1 MLVNFGPPGI
11 CLRNEASIYL
21 VPPDQFY
28 RYFRSDRSI
37 YWSPRTAL
45 RGTESHVTP
54 ASLPFILKT
63 AFISSLLLAVN
74 LSLLSVSLCLSVSV
88 CLCLYVSIYQPPC
101 TLSVSQPPC
110 KSLSCQLMFHIL
122 TSLIWPPASFSLPLG
137 LLDFFPS
144 AGAVC
149 RVCICWVCVFIHR
162 NVCVFY
168 TFRSRFQYRSS
179 FYLVLHQFFF
189 VFI

>member
-74 LSLLSVSLCLSVSV
+74 LSLLSVSLCLHVSV

-101 TLSVSQPPC
+101 TLSVSLQISLLSAHVLHFDISYLAPC
-110 KSLSCQLMFHIL
+110 LFL
-122 TSLIWPPASFSLPLG
+122 PASWS
-137 LLDFFPS
+137 
-144 AGAVC
+144 
-149 RVCICWVCVFIHR
+149 
-162 NVCVFY
+162 
-168 TFRSRFQYRSS
+168 SRFLPFGRCL
-179 FYLVLHQFFF
+179 YLLGVCN
-189 VFI
+189 